1 MRAVVLVGGF
11 GTRLRPLTNHSPKPM
26 LPVGHRPMIE
36 LLVDRLA
43 RGGVTD
49 VVLALGFKPEPFMEA
64 FPDGK
69 CGDVK
74 LTYAVEPEPLDTG
87 GAIRFAAESA
97 GINDTFVVANG
108 DVLTDLSV
116 ADLVAAHRSRNAEA
130 TLHLIGVDEPSAF
143 GVVALG
149 GPANGGIGRIVDF
162 VEKPDPGTEPS
173 NLVNAGTYIF
183 EPSVLDLIGA
193 GERVSI
199 ERSVFPELV
208 ERAGLYGFTTEDY
221 WIDAGRPELYR
232 AANLDLL
239 TDRRVFDRCEAIAPT
254 AMVSS
259 SATITNSIV
268 GDSVEVGNGA
278 EIIDSVLLAGARVG
292 AGARITTSLVMGS
305 VEATAEVMGSIVG
318 AEGMV
323 PAGSRLIDGALPDP
337 ASA

>member
-69 CGDVK
+69 CGDVN

-173 NLVNAGTYIF
+173 NLVNAGTYVF

>member
-143 GVVALG
+143 GVVALD

-173 NLVNAGTYIF
+173 NLVNAGTYVF

-199 ERSVFPELV
+199 ERSVFPKLV